1 VTTRIGS
8 RRPSTLVGM
17 EQELTDVR
25 DRDDAEATTLDAQVL
40 DEQLIEEISID
51 GMCGVY

>member
-1 VTTRIGS
+1 MDQQLTESADASTAEHVADTT
-8 RRPSTLVGM
+8 V
-17 EQELTDVR
+17 E
-25 DRDDAEATTLDAQVL
+25 VL